1 MRNLTGSTKYA
12 PVSSSGEG
20 ADGGVNVI
28 NTTATKANVLTGQV
42 NKLCNFHTQM
52 QYN

>member
-12 PVSSSGEG
+12 PVSSSVEG

-42 NKLCNFHTQM
+42 SRLLDFSNT
-52 QYN
+52 